1 MHHFKALKPILEV
14 WITRHYLATA
24 SEQLNQGIPIENEV
38 RPRLRRVKSLCTLRI
53 SVLRYMI

>member
-14 WITRHYLATA
+14 WNTKHYLATA

-38 RPRLRRVKSLCTLRI
+38 RPQLRRVETFYSLRI
-53 SVLRYMI
+53 SVLRYKI

>member
-1 MHHFKALKPILEV
+1 MHHFKAHKLILEV
-14 WITRHYLATA
+14 WNTKHYMATA

-38 RPRLRRVKSLCTLRI
+38 RLQLRRVETFYSLRK